1 MKIAITTDSPA
12 NPYASTLVS
21 ALTNLSMK
29 PVCVISTEK
38 SKVDLIKREVRRR
51 GVARTITKA
60 VGRMNATTEARGDS
74 LRYLGEYAEAH
85 DLTTWNSPLNR
96 FCSDLGI
103 DYCCFDKINS
113 KETVA
118 AVKKR
123 EIDILINAGGGI
135 FRKRIVNAPKI
146 GILNAHMGVLPKF
159 RGMNV
164 LEWSLFY
171 GNRVGVTLH
180 LIDTGID
187 TGDILLFNEIEI
199 EKSDTIESLRAKSLA
214 VSVEIML
221 EGIQGL
227 ANNSITRTPQRP
239 EDGKQYFVMHDRLKR
254 IAEAGIE
261 SQTQVLGSA

>member
-12 NPYASTLVS
+12 NPYASTLIS

-38 SKVDLIKREVRRR
+38 SKVDLLKREVRRR
-51 GVARTITKA
+51 GVARTVTKA
-60 VGRMNATTEARGDS
+60 VGRMNQTTDSHSDS
-74 LRYLGEYAEAH
+74 LRYLRKYAEEH
-85 DLTTWNSPLNR
+85 DLASWNKPLNR
-96 FCSDLGI
+96 LCSELGI
-103 DYCCFDKINS
+103 NYRCFDKINS

-118 AVKKR
+118 TVKKH

-146 GILNAHMGVLPKF
+146 GILNAHMGILPKF

-171 GNRVGVTLH
+171 GNRIGVTLH

-187 TGDILLFNEIEI
+187 TGEILLFNEIEI
-199 EKSDTIESLRAKSLA
+199 EKTDTIESLRANSLR

-227 ANNSITRTPQRP
+227 ANNSITRTAQRL

-254 IAEAGIE
+254 IAEAGILE
-261 SQTQVLGSA
+261 